1 MESSSTTAL
10 EPTGH
15 IGRIREDDF
24 GLARITATLFAALAI
39 TACSTR
45 AEEDLADFRKFVDER
60 EACEHFAGE
69 IPDPPDAERMKEVL
83 EQIQLYCAGTDA
95 RLAAL
100 KSKYANNIKVMSK
113 LNEYDEIIER
123 ARR

>member
-1 MESSSTTAL
+1 M
-10 EPTGH
+10 
-15 IGRIREDDF
+15 
-24 GLARITATLFAALAI
+24 
-39 TACSTR
+39 
-45 AEEDLADFRKFVDER
+45 DER

-69 IPDPPDAERMKEVL
+69 IPDPPDPERMKEVL